1 MLPNKNFEVSFV
13 KDFMPV
19 MGVIQSGLCALLEAT
34 EKTKDVQ
41 NTPDNYTAY
50 IKEEFEEFIA
60 EKDGTPEQ
68 FKELCDL
75 IWVCIQKANKQG
87 YNLSKGMEA
96 LVNEYTSKF
105 YTADGKYEPI
115 YREDGKLLKN
125 TGFKKADF
133 TKLMKDKETK

>member
-1 MLPNKNFEVSFV
+1 MNQKDIKKFV
-13 KDFMPV
+13 GDIQCVQHGLNELLQITEERMPEKKDM
-19 MGVIQSGLCALLEAT
+19 
-34 EKTKDVQ
+34 
-41 NTPDNYTAY
+41 YTAW
-50 IKEEFEEFIA
+50 IEEEFKEFMS

-87 YNLSKGMEA
+87 YSLRKGMQA
-96 LVNEYTSKF
+96 LVDEYCSKF
-105 YTADGKYEPI
+105 YNAEGKYEPI

-133 TKLMKDKETK
+133 SKLYKGAKHE

>member
-1 MLPNKNFEVSFV
+1 MNIDLYKFNVHYFAL
-13 KDFMPV
+13 
-19 MGVIQSGLCALLEAT
+19 IQSTLKNLLDAT
-34 EKTKDVQ
+34 EEKIEVKKDI
-41 NTPDNYTAY
+41 YTSL
-50 IKEEFEEFIA
+50 IEEEFKEFMA

-87 YNLSKGMEA
+87 YSLSEGMKA
-96 LVNEYTSKF
+96 LVEEYCSKF
-105 YTADGKYEPI
+105 YTVDGKYEPI

-133 TKLMKDKETK
+133 STFINKD

>member
-1 MLPNKNFEVSFV
+1 MNQKDIKKFV
-13 KDFMPV
+13 GD
-19 MGVIQSGLCALLEAT
+19 IQCVQYGLNALLQIT
-34 EKTKDVQ
+34 EEQMPEKKDMYTK
-41 NTPDNYTAY
+41 Y
-50 IKEEFEEFIA
+50 IEEEFKEYMS

-87 YNLSKGMEA
+87 YSLRKGMQA
-96 LVNEYTSKF
+96 LVDEYCSKF
-105 YTADGKYEPI
+105 YNAEGKYEPI

-133 TKLMKDKETK
+133 SKLYKGAKHE